1 MTREEQIRI
10 LTDAQE
16 RAFKQIDLTDG
27 CEMGSEEFSRLVS
40 VANQLSWEIRDPVFP
55 SEVEVAGVP
64 EQVQPEPA
72 KPETAPEEVQPETQ
86 TGVDEPKFTMV
97 EVRAALAKAR
107 AKGVNV
113 SEIVRSFGVESFPE
127 IPESQYGAVMA
138 KLEGVFNAT

>member
-10 LTDAQE
+10 LTEAQE
-16 RAFKQIDLTDG
+16 RAFKQIDLTEG
-27 CEMGSEEFSRLVS
+27 CEMGSEEFTRLLGAAHQLGWMSYPDALRPVDDDVS
-40 VANQLSWEIRDPVFP
+40 
-55 SEVEVAGVP
+55 
-64 EQVQPEPA
+64 EQVQPEPVE
-72 KPETAPEEVQPETQ
+72 PETAPEEVQPETQ

-127 IPESQYGAVMA
+127 IPASQYGAVMA
-138 KLEGVFNAT
+138 KLEGV

>member
-16 RAFKQIDLTDG
+16 RAFKQIELTEG

-40 VANQLSWEIRDPVFP
+40 VANQLSWEIRDQVFP
-55 SEVEVAGVP
+55 EEVNIAGVP
-64 EQVQPEPA
+64 EQVQPDPVE
-72 KPETAPEEVQPETQ
+72 PETAPEEVQPEPQ

-113 SEIVRSFGVESFPE
+113 AEIVRSFGVESFPE
-127 IPESQYGAVMA
+127 IPASQYGAVMA
-138 KLEGVFNAT
+138 KLEGV